1 MIDNY
6 KDLPIGDYLE
16 LCRVCAM
23 DGVDELDKQVQVLA
37 ILSGCAPEEIGRLPL
52 AEYTAR
58 VAKAD
63 FLQREC
69 EVKGAR
75 IAKEYHVGGW
85 VLVPTIKG
93 RDLTASQYIDFQT
106 YNKQGESK
114 VVEMLS
120 CFLVPKGK
128 RYAEG
133 YDVAELQDAM
143 RKEMSVYDVLS
154 VMAFFLALLR
164 KSIADIRLFLDKELR
179 TMPEEQ
185 RAQLMTAVMEKRS
198 KK

>member
-16 LCRVCAM
+16 LCKVCAM
-23 DGVDELDKQVQVLA
+23 PDVDELDKQVQVLA
-37 ILSGCAPEEIGRLPL
+37 ILSGCTQEEIGRLPI

-75 IAKEYHVGGW
+75 MAKEYRVGEW

-106 YNKQGESK
+106 YNKQGEDK

-133 YDVAELQDAM
+133 YDVVELQDAI
-143 RKEMSVYDVLS
+143 RREMSVYDVLS

-164 KSIADIRLFLDKELR
+164 KSIAGIRLFLDKELR
-179 TMPEEQ
+179 AIPEGK
-185 RAQLMTAVMEKRS
+185 RAELLTAVRTKRS

>member
-1 MIDNY
+1 MIESY
-6 KDLPIGDYLE
+6 KELPIGDYLE
-16 LCRVCAM
+16 ICKACAK
-23 DGVDELDKQVQVLA
+23 GEGDELDKQVQVLA
-37 ILSGCAPEEIGRLPL
+37 ILSGCSADEIGQLPI

-69 EVKGAR
+69 DVKGAR
-75 IAKEYHVGGW
+75 LAKEYRVGGW
-85 VLVPTIKG
+85 VLVPTIKA

-106 YNKQGESK
+106 YNKQGADK

-133 YDVAELQDAM
+133 YDVVELQDAI
-143 RKEMSVYDVLS
+143 RREMSVYEVLS
-154 VMAFFLALLR
+154 VMAFFLNSLLKLTAVTR
-164 KSIADIRLFLDKELR
+164 SYLARELR
-179 TMPEEQ
+179 GLPPEV
-185 RAQLMTAVMEKRS
+185 RAELL
-198 KK
+198 KKPKP

>member
-23 DGVDELDKQVQVLA
+23 SDADELDKQVQVLA
-37 ILSGCAPEEIGRLPL
+37 ILSGCTPEDIGRLPI

-69 EVKGAR
+69 EVKGSR
-75 IAKEYHVGGW
+75 IAKEYRVGEW

-106 YNKQGESK
+106 YNKQGADK

-133 YDVAELQDAM
+133 YDVVELQEAM
-143 RKEMSVYDVLS
+143 RREMSVYDVLS
-154 VMAFFLALLR
+154 VMAFFLASLR
-164 KSIADIRLFLDKELR
+164 KSIAGIRLFLDKELR
-179 TMPEEQ
+179 AMPEGK
-185 RAQLMTAVMEKRS
+185 RAELLTAAKA
-198 KK
+198 KKSQK

>member
-1 MIDNY
+1 MIESY
-6 KDLPIGDYLE
+6 KALPIGDYLE
-16 LCRVCAM
+16 ICKVCAKVEG
-23 DGVDELDKQVQVLA
+23 DDLDKQVQVLA
-37 ILSGCAPEEIGRLPL
+37 ILSGCSAEEIGRLPI

-69 EVKGAR
+69 DVKGAR
-75 IAKEYHVGGW
+75 LAKEYRVGGW
-85 VLVPTIKG
+85 VLVPTIKA

-106 YNKQGESK
+106 YNKQGADK

-133 YDVAELQDAM
+133 YDVVELQDAI
-143 RKEMSVYDVLS
+143 RREMSVYEVLS
-154 VMAFFLALLR
+154 VMAFFLNSLLKLTAVTR
-164 KSIADIRLFLDKELR
+164 NYLARELR
-179 TMPEEQ
+179 ELPPEV
-185 RAQLMTAVMEKRS
+185 RAELLTKS
-198 KK
+198 KP